1 MSNIAEIFRL
11 FFFAGWR
18 RQVLILVAMLLGVA
32 AENLSI
38 ASLWPLI
45 ELTGGGAATASPA
58 GQLVAQVLA
67 SIGLSPTLGSV
78 LLFLCATITLKF
90 LLSSAG
96 LIYVGKEVARMA
108 TQLRI
113 RLIGAIV
120 KARWSHIVDTPAG
133 RLSAA
138 LGDEGERASAAYRS
152 SGLFA
157 VKLTETLTYLAGC
170 LWVSWQ
176 FSVGAVVVAGILWL
190 AVSRYVRMAR
200 RAGRTKWKSTHRLSG
215 TVVELLTS
223 IKSLRAMNRQAY
235 LGTMAEE
242 HSSRIRQSVEREYYS
257 ESAVK
262 VVQDP
267 LLGTMVVA
275 GIYVGYTYFGLG
287 LVELLGTVWLL
298 RRISAGV
305 TAMRGAMQRV
315 ALDGV
320 AFWSVINLTE
330 SMERQ
335 SEALHGGK
343 PAHLAQ
349 SCRFDNVRFSYGER
363 VVVENASFDL
373 PVGEVATLIGPSGAG
388 KTTIADLLVGLNEPD
403 SGRILVDGTPLSDI
417 DLSLWR
423 SKIGY
428 IPQENILFNDS
439 VRENVT
445 LGEPGLSDEQVIAA
459 LKLAGAWGF
468 VSALPHGLD
477 EVIGVRGNRLSG
489 GQKQRLS
496 IARALI
502 HEPELLILDEATSAL
517 DQATAREIC
526 EAVRGLRGNRTILAI
541 THQSIWLEA
550 ADRVLTMQGGRVETT
565 APKA

>member
-1 MSNIAEIFRL
+1 MSNVTEIFRL

-38 ASLWPLI
+38 ASLWPII
-45 ELTGGGAATASPA
+45 EITGGSGSKTSPVA
-58 GQLVAQVLA
+58 QLVTKALA
-67 SIGLSPTLGSV
+67 SVGLGADLGPL
-78 LLFLCATITLKF
+78 LLFLCATITAKF

-96 LIYVGKEVARMA
+96 LIYVGKEVARM
-108 TQLRI
+108 TTHMRL

-120 KARWSHIVDTPAG
+120 RARWSHIVNTPAG
-133 RLSAA
+133 RLTAA
-138 LGDEGERASAAYRS
+138 LGDEGERASSAYRS
-152 SGLFA
+152 SGLFV

-176 FSVGAVVVAGILWL
+176 FSIAAIVVAGVLWL
-190 AVSRYVRMAR
+190 AVSPYVRKAK

-215 TVVELLTS
+215 AVVELLTS
-223 IKSLRAMNRQAY
+223 IKSLRAMNRQGY
-235 LGTMAEE
+235 LERMAVG
-242 HSSRIRQSVEREYYS
+242 HADRIRKSVETEFFS

-262 VVQDP
+262 AVQDP
-267 LLGTMVVA
+267 LLGSMLVLGV
-275 GIYVGYTYFGLG
+275 YVGFTYFGLG
-287 LVELLGTVWLL
+287 LAELLGTVWLL

-305 TAMRGAMQRV
+305 GAMRGAMQRV
-315 ALDGV
+315 AIDGV
-320 AFWSVINLTE
+320 AFWSIVDLTE
-330 SMERQ
+330 AMENQ

-343 PAHLAQ
+343 PPHLSQ
-349 SCRFDNVRFSYGER
+349 SCRFEDVRFAYGER
-363 VVVENASFDL
+363 AVVEQANFEL
-373 PVGEVATLIGPSGAG
+373 PVGEVATLIGPSGVG
-388 KTTIADLLVGLNEPD
+388 KTTIADLLVGLHEPA
-403 SGRILVDGTPLSDI
+403 SGRVLIDGMPLKDI

-445 LGEPGLSDEQVIAA
+445 LGDDTIGDERVIAA
-459 LKLAGAWGF
+459 LKLAGAWNF

-477 EVIGVRGNRLSG
+477 ETIGVRGNRLSG

-502 HEPELLILDEATSAL
+502 NEPELLILDEATSAL
-517 DQATAREIC
+517 DQTTAREIC

-541 THQSIWLEA
+541 THQAIWMEA
-550 ADRVLTMQGGRVETT
+550 ADRVLTMQAGKVATD
-565 APKA
+565 AAA